1 MDDAAEFSPDEE
13 SVQEDKATTV
23 EEKPSVQEDTN
34 IPSPSR
40 ENAPISPPDSVKE
53 KRY

>member
-1 MDDAAEFSPDEE
+1 MDEAAEFSPDEE
-13 SVQEDKATTV
+13 SVQGDKLTVQEDK
-23 EEKPSVQEDTN
+23 PPVQEDTN

>member
-1 MDDAAEFSPDEE
+1 MDEAAEFSPDEE
-13 SVQEDKATTV
+13 SIQENKPTTA
-23 EEKPSVQEDTN
+23 EDKPSVQEDTN